1 MACKV
6 IIYAPGEHGIYTFS
20 IENCNGTNLSVNLIS
35 DQHPFFVA
43 IERYGLGNDDEYVSI
58 GEDGTFEYITEIS
71 EVSLTIP
78 KSIAT
83 QMIEYVRAHRDEQV
97 REKVVFS
104 EDNPTALTG
113 GKTRRNKSKCR
124 KSKRGC

>member
-6 IIYAPGEHGIYTFS
+6 IIDAPREYGIYTFS
-20 IENCNGTNLSVNLIS
+20 IENCNGANLLIKLTS
-35 DQHPFFVA
+35 DQHLFFVA
-43 IERYGLGNDDEYVSI
+43 GERYGLGNEEEYVSV

-71 EVSLTIP
+71 EVSLNIP

-83 QMIEYVRAHRDEQV
+83 QMVEYVRAHRDGQV

-104 EDNPTALTG
+104 EDNPTALAG